1 MSIQIFKKKIPTEFL
16 FDLLDKICF
25 KNKDYYLL
33 NNISFKK
40 GIYNNYI
47 KYFIEKCREYYHIS
61 KRKYIDKPIT
71 YNSFVTIVRQ
81 ICNFN
86 KILYKNEIKYDRS
99 SYDIN
104 YYIFHTNI
112 INTI

>member
-1 MSIQIFKKKIPTEFL
+1 MSIQIFKKKIPTEYL
-16 FDLLDKICF
+16 FDLLDKICV
-25 KNKDYYLL
+25 KNKDYYLI
-33 NNISFKK
+33 NTISFKK
-40 GIYNNYI
+40 GTYNTYI
-47 KYFIEKCREYYHIS
+47 KDFFDQCREYYHIS

-112 INTI
+112 NATV

>member
-1 MSIQIFKKKIPTEFL
+1 MSTQIFKKKIPNEYL
-16 FDLLDKICF
+16 FELLDKICVKF
-25 KNKDYYLL
+25 KDYYLI
-33 NNISFKK
+33 NTISFKK
-40 GIYNNYI
+40 GMYNNHI
-47 KYFIEKCREYYHIS
+47 KDFFDLSRDYYHIS

-71 YNSFVTIVRQ
+71 YNSFMTIVRQ

-86 KILYKNEIKYDRS
+86 KITYKNNIKYDRS

-104 YYIFHTNI
+104 YYVYFN